1 MHLPNEI
8 PIPVEAD
15 HQSMCRFANEKSEK
29 YQLVYDCLQ
38 EMVDEALE
46 VKKPCKYPNLEQ
58 MVA

>member
-15 HQSMCRFANEKSEK
+15 HQTMCRFANEKSEK

-46 VKKPCKYPNLEQ
+46 VKKPCK
-58 MVA
+58 